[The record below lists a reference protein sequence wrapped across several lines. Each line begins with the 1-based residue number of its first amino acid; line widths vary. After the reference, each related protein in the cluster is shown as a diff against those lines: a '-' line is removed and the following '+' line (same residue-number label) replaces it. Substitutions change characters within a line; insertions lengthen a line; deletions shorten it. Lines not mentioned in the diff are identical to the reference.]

1 MKLPALPL
9 FWRTFLMI
17 LALLVASVL
26 AWAQS
31 VRVFERVPRAH
42 QLAQQMVSV
51 INITRSALLYA
62 DPALRRELLAEL
74 ADNEG
79 IRIVPREPDDA
90 AAPLP
95 DLPFIELVYERIK
108 QRLGPDT
115 MMSGSVNGDR
125 GVWISFS
132 IAGDSYWV
140 VFERERL
147 SRNPG
152 SQWVSW
158 ALAALLL
165 SLATA
170 VAITRVVN
178 QPLRRLSLAARE
190 LGAGRAPAPLPERG
204 PPEIRTVNQNF
215 NRMVADL
222 GKLEQD
228 RAVLLAGISHDLRT
242 PLTRLRLELEI
253 NDLPAGARE
262 AMAGDIEQMDAIV
275 SQFLDYARA
284 TPQQPRAAVDLSQLT
299 GDAVAQSRIAE
310 QDGVTLDSAI
320 EPGLTI
326 DGYATELR
334 RALDNLLV
342 NAALYGRDPATGALH
357 LTLSLARRDG
367 TAVLSVADQGP
378 GVPPAEIDRLLRP
391 FERGETARSGG
402 TGAGLGLAIVQ
413 RVAHLHG
420 GDLVLTANV
429 PSGLKVEL
437 RLPLK

>member
-1 MKLPALPL
+1 MKLSTLPL
-9 FWRTFLMI
+9 FWRTFLLI
-17 LALLVASVL
+17 LALIVASVL

-31 VRVFERVPRAH
+31 LRVFERAPRAH
-42 QLAQQMVSV
+42 QFAQQMVSV
-51 INITRSALLYA
+51 INLTRSALLYA

-79 IRIVPREPDDA
+79 IRIVPREPGDH

-95 DLPFIELVYERIK
+95 ELPFIELVYERIK

-152 SQWVSW
+152 TQWVSW
-158 ALAALLL
+158 AVAALLL

-178 QPLRRLSLAARE
+178 QPLRRLSLATRE

-222 GKLEQD
+222 VKLDQD

-253 NDLPAGARE
+253 NDLPTGARA
-262 AMAGDIEQMDAIV
+262 AMAGDIEQMDAIIR
-275 SQFLDYARA
+275 QFLDYARV
-284 TPQQPRAAVDLSQLT
+284 TPQQPRALVDLSQLT
-299 GDAVAQSRIAE
+299 AEAVAQSRLAE
-310 QDGVTLDSAI
+310 QEGVTLEAAI
-320 EPGLTI
+320 EPGIDL
-326 DGYATELR
+326 DGYVTELR

-342 NAALYGRDPATGALH
+342 NARAYGRDPASGSLH
-357 LTLSLARRDG
+357 LTVSLARRDRE
-367 TAVLSVADQGP
+367 AVLTVADHGP

-391 FERGETARSGG
+391 FERGQTARSGG

-413 RVAHLHG
+413 RVAQLHHG
-420 GDLVLTANV
+420 QLTLATNV
-429 PSGLKVEL
+429 PSGLRVEL